1 MGKPSGGGRQDQA
14 AGAAAAT
21 QARISEQLFSEATG
35 LRQSLLQT
43 GEPTEGLIGGI
54 LEPLEVEPT
63 PLRPIS
69 PVGRETT
76 EQQFDIARR
85 NILGTVPRG
94 GRQAGLLRDIE
105 IGRAGE
111 VSRQG
116 AEVEQQLFERDITD
130 IARREQAEQT
140 RAGRIFQAAQPALG
154 PSQIGIGGLGQAGGI
169 LGGLAGVQAQRQQA
183 TAGLVGQLG
192 SGLGLAAGLSSA
204 GKKAGSAGATAGAF
218 PAVGALV
225 CWIARALYGRHSID
239 AYLARYFRFTL
250 LLRVLKLPL

>member
-1 MGKPSGGGRQDQA
+1 MGGGGKGGGGGRADA
-14 AGAAAAT
+14 ASAAAATT

-35 LRQSLLQT
+35 LRKSLLQT
-43 GEPTEGLIGGI
+43 GDPPPGLIGEI

-69 PVGRETT
+69 PIGRETT

-85 NILGTVPRG
+85 NILGTGPRG

-140 RAGRIFQAAQPALG
+140 RAGRIFQAATPALG
-154 PSQIGIGGLGQAGGI
+154 ATQTGIGGLGQAGGI
-169 LGGLAGVQAQRQQA
+169 L
-183 TAGLVGQLG
+183 
-192 SGLGLAAGLSSA
+192 AGLSSVQQQRQATTA
-204 GKKAGSAGATAGAF
+204 GLFGQAAQGVGAIAGALIPTKTK
-218 PAVGALV
+218 V
-225 CWIARALYGRHSID
+225 
-239 AYLARYFRFTL
+239 
-250 LLRVLKLPL
+250 K

>member
-1 MGKPSGGGRQDQA
+1 
-14 AGAAAAT
+14 
-21 QARISEQLFSEATG
+21 
-35 LRQSLLQT
+35 
-43 GEPTEGLIGGI
+43 
-54 LEPLEVEPT
+54 VEPT

-69 PVGRETT
+69 PIGRETT
-76 EQQFDIARR
+76 ERQFDIARR

-105 IGRAGE
+105 LGRAGE

-204 GKKAGSAGATAGAF
+204 GKKGAGGAAAAGAVGSAGTSGVIAAA
-218 PAVGALV
+218 PLAL

-239 AYLARYFRFTL
+239 AYLARYWMLTKAPVW
-250 LLRVLKLPL
+250 LLRLYRAFGPTLAQNRPLLVLVRPVFNVIVRRGGKAWAISH